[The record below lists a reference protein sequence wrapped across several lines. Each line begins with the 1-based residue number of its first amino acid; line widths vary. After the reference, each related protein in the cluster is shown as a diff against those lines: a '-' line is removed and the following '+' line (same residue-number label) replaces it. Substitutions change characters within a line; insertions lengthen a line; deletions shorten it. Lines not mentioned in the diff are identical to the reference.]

1 MVRIIQH
8 GSRKAHLQ
16 VEAMKILEICI
27 KHQILI
33 EPDWVPRGE
42 NQLADYISRISD
54 YDDWQ
59 LDPFVF
65 NCLDGL
71 WGPHSV
77 DRFANDYNAQI
88 VRFNSRFASVGAEA
102 IDAFTV
108 HWGGGENNWW
118 CPPPSLIIRVIRH
131 AEVCKAKGTLVV
143 PYWESAPFWPVL
155 CPDGSCFAPFVVAV
169 CDLPLSKHLFQRGR
183 SGNVLFNGQMPNTP
197 VLAMRIEF

>member
-1 MVRIIQH
+1 MITMLRLY
-8 GSRKAHLQ
+8 G
-16 VEAMKILEICI
+16 
-27 KHQILI
+27 
-33 EPDWVPRGE
+33 
-42 NQLADYISRISD
+42 
-54 YDDWQ
+54 
-59 LDPFVF
+59 
-65 NCLDGL
+65 
-71 WGPHSV
+71 
-77 DRFANDYNAQI
+77 
-88 VRFNSRFASVGAEA
+88 FASVGAEA

-143 PYWESAPFWPVL
+143 PYWESTPFWPVL